1 MSYLPSPSATVSHIP
16 LISGLI
22 AGRVWWSSY
31 RVSRICTG
39 PRYVGY
45 NPVIDTIIRSA
56 AIYSAALAALLG
68 TYAAGSMA
76 QYIWLDSLQ
85 PIIGIVFTLII
96 IRIGLRDAE
105 RNSDEIRQ
113 CERKLSQD
121 ATGNMGLNSSEISAT
136 VSRPSLHVS
145 VYKIAPYSVRHDPES
160 GCGQSDFLAR

>member
-1 MSYLPSPSATVSHIP
+1 
-16 LISGLI
+16 
-22 AGRVWWSSY
+22 
-31 RVSRICTG
+31 
-39 PRYVGY
+39 
-45 NPVIDTIIRSA
+45 
-56 AIYSAALAALLG
+56 
-68 TYAAGSMA
+68 MA

-85 PIIGIVFTLII
+85 PIIVSHLVTDLFSLRTLNFISISQGIVFTLII
-96 IRIGLRDAE
+96 IGIGLRDAE